1 MMKKEKILN
10 KLSKIVPVPDKSI
23 YKYTL
28 FLTLFF
34 LFSIIMGYSATL
46 SQPEEAAKIFEQL
59 MTEYSDLKDLGP
71 VTLFLLIFF
80 NNIIITFTIML
91 LGIFFAL
98 APIFFVWANGFVF
111 GLSLPILSA
120 ELGIIPVVLGLSPHG
135 IIEIPAALLSAGYG
149 IWLGKKGYRALR
161 YKEPLLPSIKKA
173 AEGYFQYILPLF
185 FLAACIEA
193 FVTRYILDMIVI

>member
-1 MMKKEKILN
+1 MSKKQILN
-10 KLSKIVPVPDKSI
+10 KLKKIVPVPDKII
-23 YKYTL
+23 YRYTL
-28 FLTLFF
+28 FLAVFF
-34 LFSIIMGYSATL
+34 ILSILLGVYAAH
-46 SQPEEAAKIFEQL
+46 SQPEETAKIFEQL
-59 MTEYSDLKDLGP
+59 MAEYSGLSDAGP

-80 NNIIITFTIML
+80 NNIIITFIIMV

-111 GLSLPILSA
+111 GLSMPILSND
-120 ELGIIPVVLGLSPHG
+120 LGIIPVVLGLSPHG

-149 IWLGKKGYRALR
+149 VWLGKKGYRALR

-173 AEGYFQYILPLF
+173 LKGYLQYILPLF

-193 FVTRYILDMIVI
+193 FITKFILESIVT

>member
-1 MMKKEKILN
+1 MNKKQILN
-10 KLSKIVPVPDKSI
+10 KLKKIVPVPDRAI
-23 YKYTL
+23 YRYTL
-28 FLTLFF
+28 FLAVFFILSILF
-34 LFSIIMGYSATL
+34 GVHAAH
-46 SQPEEAAKIFEQL
+46 SQPEETAKIFEQI
-59 MTEYSDLKDLGP
+59 MAEYSGLEDLGP

-80 NNIIITFTIML
+80 NNIIITFIIML

-111 GLSLPILSA
+111 GLSIPILSA
-120 ELGIIPVVLGLSPHG
+120 DLGIMAVILGLSPHG

-173 AEGYFQYILPLF
+173 AESYLQYILPLF

-193 FVTRYILDMIVI
+193 FITRYMLDKIVN